1 VIWQGDAMTHAIY
14 MDNHATTRTDP
25 RVVEAMLPYLTGEYG
40 NASSRTHAFG
50 WRALEAVTRART
62 QVAKILN
69 ADPKE
74 ILFTS
79 GATESNNLAIRG
91 ALRARAADGD
101 HVVTAATEHPA
112 VLDLVRDLV
121 EHGVQVTVL
130 PVDRHGSVDPDAVRD
145 AIRPSTVL
153 VTLMAANNEVGTL
166 HPIAALGAI
175 CKERG
180 VLFHTDA
187 AQAVGKIPI
196 DVQAAGIDLLSIS
209 GHKIYGPKGIGAL
222 YVRRKNPRVFLEPL
236 QFGGGQE
243 RGLRPGTLNVPGIVG
258 LGAALAIA
266 QAGLAEE
273 ARTVAALRD
282 RLQAGIQAR
291 VVILNGHPAERLPNN
306 LNLSFAYVEGEALL
320 LALDEVAVSSG
331 SACTSEKREPSH
343 VLKAMGVSDA
353 MAQTSL
359 RFGLGRF
366 NTAAEVDEVIERV
379 AIAVARLR
387 EISPLYAQSGGGQG
401 TTTQQTSR
409 PGGLEA

>member
-1 VIWQGDAMTHAIY
+1 MTHAIY
-14 MDNHATTRTDP
+14 MDNHATTCTDP
-25 RVVEAMLPYLTGEYG
+25 RVVEAMLPFLGAEYG

-62 QVAKILN
+62 QVARILN

-74 ILFTS
+74 IVFTS

-121 EHGVQVTVL
+121 DHGVQVTVL
-130 PVDRHGSVDPDAVRD
+130 PVDRHGAVDLGALRD
-145 AIRPSTVL
+145 ALRPSTVL

-166 HPIAALGAI
+166 HPIAAVGAL
-175 CKERG
+175 CHERG

-187 AQAVGKIPI
+187 AQAVGKVPI
-196 DVQAAGIDLLSIS
+196 DVQAAGCDLLSIS
-209 GHKIYGPKGIGAL
+209 GHKIYGPKGVGAL
-222 YVRRKNPRVFLEPL
+222 YVRRKNPRVILEPL
-236 QFGGGQE
+236 LFGGGQE

-258 LGAALAIA
+258 LGAALEIA
-266 QAGLAEE
+266 REVLPDE
-273 ARTVAALRD
+273 ARAVGALRD
-282 RLQAGIQAR
+282 RLQTGILAR
-291 VVILNGHPAERLPNN
+291 VEDVVLNGHPTERLPNN

-320 LALDEVAVSSG
+320 LSLDDVAVSSG

-343 VLKAMGVSDA
+343 VLKAMGVSDD

-366 NTAAEVDEVIERV
+366 NTEAEVDEVIERV

-387 EISPLYAQSGGGQG
+387 EISPLYAKARGERG
-401 TTTQQTSR
+401 TTTTQHTTR

>member
-1 VIWQGDAMTHAIY
+1 MTHAIY

-166 HPIAALGAI
+166 HPIAAFGAI

-222 YVRRKNPRVFLEPL
+222 YVRRKNPRVLLEPL

-266 QAGLAEE
+266 QVGMAEE
-273 ARTVAALRD
+273 ASTVAALRD

-291 VVILNGHPAERLPNN
+291 VGEVVLNGHPAERLPNN

-366 NTAAEVDEVIERV
+366 NTAAEVDEVIDRV